1 MNNSYK
7 HSLSTNSKIT
17 QISVNRCFDGEQ
29 HYYSHQSSSTKT
41 PMTFSIYLPDEA
53 LAGRRCPAILYLSGL
68 TCNADNVTHKA
79 HFTENAASLV

>member
-7 HSLSTNSKIT
+7 HSLSTNSKIE

-29 HYYSHQSSSTKT
+29 HYYCHESTATKT

-53 LAGRRCPAILYLSGL
+53 LAGRR
-68 TCNADNVTHKA
+68 
-79 HFTENAASLV
+79 

>member
-53 LAGRRCPAILYLSGL
+53 LAGRRCPAILYYQVSLAMLITSP
-68 TCNADNVTHKA
+68 TKRTFSK
-79 HFTENAASLV
+79 NAASLV